1 MFVLKVYSMKELRW
15 LREEPKSHAFFFLFF
30 FFFLSCVDCFRCK
43 KLRAALAME
52 ETKPINQNKEQKK
65 PEIVIAPRRPKVL
78 RPKPLAYHSESET
91 KYTEI
96 TTLKLLLI

>member
-1 MFVLKVYSMKELRW
+1 MPFSFC
-15 LREEPKSHAFFFLFF
+15 SFF
-30 FFFLSCVDCFRCK
+30 FFYHALIVFRCK